1 MEIKKGGLSQAI
13 TEALSKTTEQERIV
27 AILDCVKG
35 YRNDYDMNEEK
46 AQFDGFMKC
55 KNEYRNQIEKIKE
68 FVNRH
73 NF

>member
-13 TEALSKTTEQERIV
+13 SEALSKTTEQERIV

-46 AQFDGFMKC
+46 DDIFDVGT
-55 KNEYRNQIEKIKE
+55 R
-68 FVNRH
+68 
-73 NF
+73 